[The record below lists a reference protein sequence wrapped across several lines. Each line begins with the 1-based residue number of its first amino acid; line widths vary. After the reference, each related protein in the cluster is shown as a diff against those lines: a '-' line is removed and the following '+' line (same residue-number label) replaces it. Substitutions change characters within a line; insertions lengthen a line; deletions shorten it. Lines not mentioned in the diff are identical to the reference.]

1 MSKGYWKSLTTKEI
15 EALTLNEGT
24 GWILE
29 EGAEAIAPS
38 AVLTYS
44 LQIGV
49 GGGSEISVLLLLE
62 YKGKATEVVLEYH
75 KGVEG

>member
-1 MSKGYWKSLTTKEI
+1 MGVKVSKGYWKSLTTKEI

-38 AVLTYS
+38 AVLT
-44 LQIGV
+44 
-49 GGGSEISVLLLLE
+49 
-62 YKGKATEVVLEYH
+62 
-75 KGVEG
+75 

>member
-1 MSKGYWKSLTTKEI
+1 MSKAYWKSLTAKEI
-15 EALTLNEGT
+15 EALPLGGGT

-29 EGAEAIAPS
+29 EGAEALAPS

-49 GGGSEISVLLLLE
+49 GGGSELSVLLLLE
-62 YKGKATEVVLEYH
+62 YKGTSTEMLLEYH
-75 KGVEG
+75 GDK

>member
-15 EALTLNEGT
+15 EALPLNEGT

-49 GGGSEISVLLLLE
+49 GGGSELSVLLLLE
-62 YKGKATEVVLEYH
+62 YKGTKTEMLLEYH
-75 KGVEG
+75 EEK